1 MEKRLYRSRTER
13 VLGGVCGGIAEYF
26 GVDPTLVRLLALVLI
41 LAGGAGIIAYIIAWI
56 VIPEEPE
63 EEKAEEKPMITGERK
78 EAGKKDIELV
88 AWILIFVGLI
98 WFCLHLLSWWWPSR
112 FIARLIFPVALI
124 IVGIL
129 LLWERRKEK

>member
-41 LAGGAGIIAYIIAWI
+41 LAGGVGIIAYIIAWI

-63 EEKAEEKPMITGERK
+63 KEKAEEKAVITGERK
-78 EAGKKDIELV
+78 EAEKKDIELV

-124 IVGIL
+124 VVGIL

>member
-26 GVDPTLVRLLALVLI
+26 GVDPTLVRLLAVVLI

-63 EEKAEEKPMITGERK
+63 KEKAEEKPVITGERK

>member
-63 EEKAEEKPMITGERK
+63 KEKAEEKAVITGERK
-78 EAGKKDIELV
+78 EAEKKDIELV

-124 IVGIL
+124 VVGIL

>member
-1 MEKRLYRSRTER
+1 
-13 VLGGVCGGIAEYF
+13 VCGGIAEYF

-63 EEKAEEKPMITGERK
+63 KEKAEEKAVITGERK
-78 EAGKKDIELV
+78 EAEKKDIELI

-124 IVGIL
+124 VVGIL

>member
-1 MEKRLYRSRTER
+1 MEKRLYRSRKER

-26 GVDPTLVRLLALVLI
+26 GVDPTLVRLLAVILI

-56 VIPEEPE
+56 IIPEESE
-63 EEKAEEKPMITGERK
+63 EEKVEEKPVISKEKK
-78 EAGKKDIELV
+78 EAERKDIELI

-124 IVGIL
+124 IVGVL
-129 LLWERRKEK
+129 LLWERRKKE